1 MNLFPSIGE
10 TLARMVANGLCT
22 LEDLDRPSKGWEATE
37 RDRQLSKDPCD
48 FSSPVEKVP
57 HTSGDGPTYYSFPR
71 PTITYPDLPPYRNLA
86 RDWIES
92 NPRKWEEMCNLPH
105 SPRVEVS
112 DPRDFP
118 APPTDEEPLPF

>member
-10 TLARMVANGLCT
+10 TLARMVATGLCT

-57 HTSGDGPTYYSFPR
+57 FTSGDGPTYYSFPR
-71 PTITYPDLPPYRNLA
+71 PTITYPERPAYRNLA
-86 RDWIES
+86 RDWIEA
-92 NPRKWEEMCNLPH
+92 NPRKWEEMCGLPL

-118 APPTDEEPLPF
+118 TPPQDEEPLPF